1 MPKWLAIVCAVIG
14 AIITIGAP
22 TTGAVFYFGQLD
34 QRITAIENDKG
45 AALSVTLQHIADKLI
60 ELNETQKVL
69 VSHMHKQDIRNAEA
83 EHTGH

>member
-14 AIITIGAP
+14 ACITIGLP

-45 AALSVTLQHIADKLI
+45 AALSVTLQHIATKLV

-69 VSHMHKQDIRNAEA
+69 VEHMHNQNIRNAEA
-83 EHTGH
+83 AHTDH